1 MKMLDLRFIRK
12 DPERVRLALKNRGYS
27 FPLDDLLKKDEEW
40 RAVLVQVQSLKE
52 RRNEVS
58 KEIAVMKAKGEDPSE
73 LLAEMRDVSDKIKE
87 LEKRVST
94 LEEELREMLALIPN
108 IPHES
113 VPVGAGE
120 EDNVEVRRWGEPRKF
135 DFEPKPHWEIG
146 EMLDILDFERG
157 TKLAESRFTVI
168 KGLGA
173 RLERALINFMLDLHT
188 TEHGYKEI
196 FPPFL
201 VNSKAMFGTGQLP
214 KFEQELYRC
223 RDDDLYLI
231 PTAEVPLTNLF
242 MDEILP
248 PGSLPIYVTAYTACF
263 RREAGSYGK
272 DIRGIIRQH
281 QFNKVELVKFSEPE
295 TSYEELEKMVR
306 DAEEVL
312 RRLGLPYRVVLLCT
326 GDMGFTSAKTYDIE
340 VWMPGQGRYRE
351 ISSCS
356 NCEEF
361 QARRANIRYK
371 PSAAEKPRYVHTLNG
386 SGVAV
391 GRTLAAILENYQQE
405 DGSVIIPEVLVPYMG
420 GIRVIAPSGSMG

>member
-1 MKMLDLRFIRK
+1 MLDLRIIRK
-12 DPERVRLALKNRGYS
+12 DPERIRMALKRRGYS
-27 FPLDDLLKKDEEW
+27 FPLDELLKKDEEW
-40 RAVLVQVQSLKE
+40 RSALSEVQVLKE
-52 RRNEVS
+52 KRNEVS
-58 KEIAVMKAKGEDPSE
+58 KKIAAMKAKGEDPAG
-73 LLAEMRDVSDKIKE
+73 LLQQMKEVSRRIKE
-87 LEKRVST
+87 LDKTVSL
-94 LEEELREMLALIPN
+94 LEAEIREMLISIPN

-113 VPVGAGE
+113 VPVGE
-120 EDNVEVRRWGEPRKF
+120 DENDNVEVRRWGELPKF
-135 DFEPKPHWEIG
+135 DFEPKPHWEVG
-146 EMLDILDFERG
+146 EKLDILDFERG
-157 TKLAESRFTVI
+157 VKLAESRFTVL

-188 TEHGYKEI
+188 NEHGYKEI

-214 KFEQELYRC
+214 KFEQELYKC
-223 RDDDLYLI
+223 RDDDLYLV

-295 TSYEELEKMVR
+295 SSYEELEKMVR

-340 VWMPGQGRYRE
+340 VWMAGQGKYRE

-356 NCEEF
+356 NCEDF
-361 QARRANIRYK
+361 QARRANIRYR
-371 PSAAEKPRYVHTLNG
+371 PSPGEKPRYVHTLNG

-405 DGSVIIPEVLVPYMG
+405 DGSILIPEALVPYMG
-420 GIRVIAPSGSMG
+420 GTKVITPLK

>member
-1 MKMLDLRFIRK
+1 MLDLRLIRK
-12 DPERVRLALKNRGYS
+12 DPDRVRLALKNRGYS
-27 FPLDDLLKKDEEW
+27 FPIDELLKKDEEW
-40 RAVLVQVQSLKE
+40 RAVLSETQVLKE
-52 RRNEVS
+52 KRNEVS
-58 KEIAVMKAKGEDPSE
+58 KEVAVMKARGEDPTSLISQMKE
-73 LLAEMRDVSDKIKE
+73 VADKIKE
-87 LEKRVST
+87 LEKKALS
-94 LEEELREMLALIPN
+94 LEEEIKNMLVLIPN

-113 VPVGAGE
+113 VPVGSGE
-120 EDNVEVRRWGEPRKF
+120 EGNIEVRRWGEPRNF
-135 DFEPKPHWEIG
+135 HFEPKPHWEIG
-146 EMLDILDFERG
+146 EKLDILDFERG
-157 TKLAESRFTVI
+157 TKLAESRFTVL

-188 TEHGYKEI
+188 LEHGYIEI

-201 VNSKAMFGTGQLP
+201 VNPKAMFGTGQLP
-214 KFEQELYRC
+214 KFEQELYKC
-223 RDDDLYLI
+223 KDDDLYLI

-295 TSYEELEKMVR
+295 KSYDELEKMVN

-312 RRLGLPYRVVLLCT
+312 KRLGLPYRVVLLCT

-340 VWMPGQGRYRE
+340 VWMPGQGKYRE

-356 NCEEF
+356 NCEDF

-371 PSAAEKPRYVHTLNG
+371 PSAREKPRYVHTLNG

-405 DGSVIIPEVLVPYMG
+405 DGSVIIPEALVPYMG
-420 GIRVIAPSGSMG
+420 GIRVISPSKA

>member
-1 MKMLDLRFIRK
+1 MLDLRFIRK

>member
-1 MKMLDLRFIRK
+1 MLDLRIIRK
-12 DPERVRLALKNRGYS
+12 DPERIRMALKRRGYS
-27 FPLDDLLKKDEEW
+27 FPLDELLKKDEEW
-40 RAVLVQVQSLKE
+40 RSALSEVQVLKE
-52 RRNEVS
+52 KRNEVS
-58 KEIAVMKAKGEDPSE
+58 KKIAAMKAKGEDPAG
-73 LLAEMRDVSDKIKE
+73 LLQQMKEVSRRIKE
-87 LEKRVST
+87 LDKTVSS
-94 LEEELREMLALIPN
+94 LEAEIREMLISIPN

-113 VPVGAGE
+113 VPVGE
-120 EDNVEVRRWGEPRKF
+120 DENDNVEVRRWGELPKF
-135 DFEPKPHWEIG
+135 DFEPKPHWEVG
-146 EMLDILDFERG
+146 EKLDILDFERG
-157 TKLAESRFTVI
+157 VKLAESRFTVL

-188 TEHGYKEI
+188 NEHGYKEI

-214 KFEQELYRC
+214 KFEQELYKC
-223 RDDDLYLI
+223 RDDDLYLV

-295 TSYEELEKMVR
+295 SSYEELEKMVR

-340 VWMPGQGRYRE
+340 VWMAGQGKYRE

-356 NCEEF
+356 NCEDF
-361 QARRANIRYK
+361 QARRANIRYR
-371 PSAAEKPRYVHTLNG
+371 PSPGEKPRYVHTLNG

-405 DGSVIIPEVLVPYMG
+405 DGSILIPEALVPYMG
-420 GIRVIAPSGSMG
+420 GTKVITPLK

>member
-1 MKMLDLRFIRK
+1 MLDLRIIRK
-12 DPERVRLALKNRGYS
+12 DPERIRMALKRRGYS
-27 FPLDDLLKKDEEW
+27 FPLDELLKKDEEW
-40 RAVLVQVQSLKE
+40 RSALSEVQVLKE
-52 RRNEVS
+52 KRNEVS
-58 KEIAVMKAKGEDPSE
+58 KKIAAMKAKGEDPAG
-73 LLAEMRDVSDKIKE
+73 LLQQMKEVSRRIKE
-87 LEKRVST
+87 LDKTVSL
-94 LEEELREMLALIPN
+94 LEAEIREMLISIPN

-113 VPVGAGE
+113 VPVGE
-120 EDNVEVRRWGEPRKF
+120 DENDNVEVRRWGELPKF
-135 DFEPKPHWEIG
+135 DFEPKPHWEVG
-146 EMLDILDFERG
+146 EKLDILDFERG
-157 TKLAESRFTVI
+157 VKLAESRFTVL

-188 TEHGYKEI
+188 NEHGYEEI

-214 KFEQELYRC
+214 KFEQELYKC
-223 RDDDLYLI
+223 RDDDLYLV

-295 TSYEELEKMVR
+295 SSYEELEKMVR

-340 VWMPGQGRYRE
+340 VWMAGQGKYRE

-356 NCEEF
+356 NCEDF
-361 QARRANIRYK
+361 QARRANIRYR
-371 PSAAEKPRYVHTLNG
+371 PSPGEKPRYVHTLNG

-405 DGSVIIPEVLVPYMG
+405 DGSILIPEALVPYMG
-420 GIRVIAPSGSMG
+420 GTKVITPLK